1 MIIVLLSYTD
11 DVSPHRPAHVA
22 WLKQALT
29 DGRLITAGRQPET
42 GGVLIANGER
52 AEVEAWAA
60 TDPFLTSGVAVCDQ
74 HAAGFRL
81 ATRRDEAAIGECLLE
96 PC

>member
-1 MIIVLLSYTD
+1 MIIVLLSYVG

-22 WLKQALT
+22 WLKQALA
-29 DGRLITAGRQPET
+29 DGRLVTAGRQPET

-60 TDPFLTSGVAVCDQ
+60 TDPFLTSGVATASFVEFTPSL
-74 HAAGFRL
+74 AAPGL
-81 ATRRDEAAIGECLLE
+81 ETLL
-96 PC
+96 P